1 MTKMGL
7 EVGIQSIDIANL
19 RTRALR
25 LIFFGNKLTI
35 DDVTQWI
42 EHSGLV
48 EYFPHVMLN
57 GDVAV
62 TQSKAIIQNMLQ
74 ESGEYWKVKDLM

>member
-1 MTKMGL
+1 MVLKG
-7 EVGIQSIDIANL
+7 GIQAIDTENL

-25 LIFFGNKLTI
+25 LRFSDKKTTI

-42 EHSGLV
+42 DRPGLV
-48 EYFPHVMLN
+48 EYFLHVMLN

-62 TQSKAIIQNMLQ
+62 TQSR
-74 ESGEYWKVKDLM
+74 